1 MKISTEYKNLKDTV
15 TPTQI
20 QFLLNNNS
28 LYKTYRM
35 LGVSEPLLLRYIIDH
50 NLTFEKA
57 FRTLADLSESE
68 KNMLIEDWKTTLLSK
83 KELREKYKI
92 GPKALNRFLKS
103 NNIADRDTVRI
114 NPELLAYQKL
124 VRRLTEVVKRHYKLT
139 SPPGYEWDHKFSVYE
154 GFYQNIHPSIIAS
167 RENLELISIADNR
180 SNGKVCSISR
190 DALIDLVC
198 ANPRHTN
205 LTP

>member
-1 MKISTEYKNLKDTV
+1 MKISAEYKNLKDTV
-15 TPTQI
+15 TPDQVQLI
-20 QFLLNNNS
+20 LDNNS

-35 LGVSEPLLLRYIIDH
+35 LGVSEPLLLRYIIDY
-50 NLTFEKA
+50 NLTFKKA
-57 FRTLADLSESE
+57 FRTLSDLTESE
-68 KNMLIEDWKTTLLSK
+68 KYTIINDWKTTNLSK
-83 KELREKYKI
+83 KEWREKYKI
-92 GPKALNRFLKS
+92 GPK
-103 NNIADRDTVRI
+103 
-114 NPELLAYQKL
+114 AYQKL